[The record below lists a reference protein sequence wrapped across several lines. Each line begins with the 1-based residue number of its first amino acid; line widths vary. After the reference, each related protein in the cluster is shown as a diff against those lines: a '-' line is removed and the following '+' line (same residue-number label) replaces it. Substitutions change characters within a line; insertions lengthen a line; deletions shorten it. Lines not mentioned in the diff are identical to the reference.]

1 MVGSD
6 VCGFAGNT
14 TSTLC
19 ARWAMLGAFS
29 SFYRNHN
36 ADGSI
41 SQEYYRWPI
50 VAEAA
55 KVAIDVRY
63 RLLDYIYTA
72 LWQQTQDGT
81 PLVNPMFFQYPND
94 TTTFPIEYQYFFGDA
109 VLVSPVT
116 DVNSTSVNI
125 YLPDDIFY
133 DFFTGLPVRG
143 EGKWLQLN
151 NINYTTIPLHIRG
164 GTILPLRISSANTT
178 TELRK
183 QNFNIVVAPGLDG
196 TASGQ
201 LYLDEGDAID
211 QPQTS
216 LIQYT
221 YANGTL
227 HWDGRFGYDPGVH
240 VARVTLLGGSPSS
253 KTNKRYVEARFIVAE
268 RDVGW
273 PLTETGSINL

>member
-1 MVGSD
+1 
-6 VCGFAGNT
+6 
-14 TSTLC
+14 
-19 ARWAMLGAFS
+19 MLGAFS

-41 SQEYYRWPI
+41 PQEFYRWPV

-55 KVAIDVRY
+55 KAAIDIRY

-81 PLVNPMFFQYPND
+81 PLVNPMFFEYPHD
-94 TTTFPIEYQYFFGDA
+94 TNTFPIEYQYFFGDA

-116 DVNSTSVNI
+116 DLNSTNVSI
-125 YLPDDIFY
+125 YLPNDLFY
-133 DFFTGLPVRG
+133 DFHTGSPIRG
-143 EGKWLQLN
+143 EGKWIHLQ

-164 GTILPLRISSANTT
+164 GTILPLRIQSTNTT

-183 QNFNIVVAPGLDG
+183 QNFHIVVAPGLDG
-196 TASGQ
+196 TAKGQ
-201 LYLDEGDAID
+201 LYLDEGDAIE
-211 QPQTS
+211 QPHTS
-216 LIQYT
+216 LITYT

-240 VARVTLLGGSPSS
+240 VARVTLLGGG
-253 KTNKRYVEARFIVAE
+253 KTIKREVNQVVEKEAT
-268 RDVGW
+268 W
-273 PLTETGSINL
+273 SMTEAVTIDL

>member
-1 MVGSD
+1 
-6 VCGFAGNT
+6 
-14 TSTLC
+14 
-19 ARWAMLGAFS
+19 MLGAFS

-41 SQEYYRWPI
+41 YQEFYRWPI

-81 PLVNPMFFQYPND
+81 PLVNPMFFQYPSDAN
-94 TTTFPIEYQYFFGDA
+94 TFPIEYQYFFGDA

-116 DVNSTSVNI
+116 DVNSTSVDI
-125 YLPDDIFY
+125 YLPNDLFY
-133 DFFTGLPVRG
+133 DFSTGASVRG
-143 EGKWLQLN
+143 EGKWVHLD

-164 GTILPLRISSANTT
+164 GTILPLRIQSANTT

-183 QNFNIVVAPGLDG
+183 QNFHIVVAPGLDG
-196 TASGQ
+196 TAAGQ
-201 LYLDEGDAID
+201 LYLDEGDAVD
-211 QPQTS
+211 QPNTS

-227 HWDGRFGYDPGVH
+227 HWNGRFGYDPGVH
-240 VARVTLLGGSPSS
+240 VARVTLLGGNPNS
-253 KTNKRYVEARFIVAE
+253 KTSKREVEVRSNIAE
-268 RDVGW
+268 RDAGW
-273 PLTETGSINL
+273 PLTEAVTINL